1 MNGRMDEWTN
11 GRMDEWMNELGKW
24 WRSAGMAFDEM
35 NPLQL
40 TSGGK
45 EVWFTASALSAGG
58 NVL

>member
-1 MNGRMDEWTN
+1 MGEWMN